1 MMLNPIQSHEEFSW
15 DVNHSLYQ
23 EIEHLRREN
32 STLKNWLKTMG
43 QLHPVSLKL
52 EPPDLNWKI
61 GQVDATINLFSNQV
75 FKKIDDHLSAQ
86 TLTQP
91 DSLEQTTL
99 NFSNDSNLDLS
110 AQLTPLM
117 VNEQPHCRI
126 LALEHLLRQHNHHY
140 NNPHNIIQQIT
151 ETAVQTLESVK
162 RISLWLTPQT
172 LLSSNLSSP
181 SNLNVNSTNKLK
193 INSSEQINHC
203 YCTFLKPN
211 SIPSNK
217 QNDLGKSSLARVIK
231 NIQFIEDRLFF
242 SSFPNVDLSD
252 SLNVLDIPIKL
263 DQHKIGFLR
272 VERTNLTAKWTDEE
286 QSFLES
292 LANLVS
298 FALERSR
305 SQHLEKQLST
315 QNKKLQAKLDQQTAK
330 LQKTRQKLRS
340 QTAELNKL
348 ELALKEAEDTAQIA
362 LGAKRTFLAN
372 ISHELRTPI
381 HAIIGYSDL
390 LCEEVLEQGQTNYL
404 EDVQIIRKE
413 GYRLLHVID
422 SILDLV
428 RIETG
433 QMSLNLDIFDPVNVI
448 QGVTKSLISIAE
460 KNRNKLKIHY
470 GRDLGL
476 MHTDLGKLQKILHH
490 LLENALKFTE
500 DGQIQLT
507 IHRQGDWIEFCLID
521 TGIGMSVEHQHCL
534 FEAFTQADNSLCR
547 RYGGT
552 GLGLT
557 ICRHLCQM
565 MGGDI
570 TVSSELGQ
578 GSTFT
583 VRLKAQLEDAV
594 QYCAG

>member
-1 MMLNPIQSHEEFSW
+1 MMLNPIQSNEEFSW

-32 STLKNWLKTMG
+32 TTLKNWLETMS
-43 QLHPVSLKL
+43 QFHPVSVKL
-52 EPPDLNWKI
+52 EPPDLEWEI
-61 GQVDATINLFSNQV
+61 GQVDVTINLFSNQILE
-75 FKKIDDHLSAQ
+75 KIDDNLSAKP
-86 TLTQP
+86 LTQN
-91 DSLEQTTL
+91 DSLEQTTI
-99 NFSNDSNLDLS
+99 NFFDNSRLDVS
-110 AQLTPLM
+110 AQFTRPLT
-117 VNEQPHCRI
+117 NEQSHRRI
-126 LALEHLLRQHNHHY
+126 LALEHLLRQYNHNP
-140 NNPHNIIQQIT
+140 NNLHNIIQKIT

-172 LLSSNLSSP
+172 QLTPHFQYPLNI
-181 SNLNVNSTNKLK
+181 NVNSTNKLK
-193 INSSEQINHC
+193 INSSEQVAHC
-203 YCTFLKPN
+203 YFTLLKPN
-211 SIPSNK
+211 AITSYK
-217 QNDLGKSSLARVIK
+217 QNYLEKSSLEWTGE
-231 NIQFIEDRLFF
+231 NLQPTEDYLFF
-242 SSFPNVDLSD
+242 SNLPNVDLSKP
-252 SLNVLDIPIKL
+252 LNVLDIPIK
-263 DQHKIGFLR
+263 QAQYKIGFLR
-272 VERTNLTAKWTDEE
+272 VERTNLTTEWTDEE

-298 FALERSR
+298 LALDRSR
-305 SQHLEKQLST
+305 SQHSEKQLST
-315 QNKKLQAKLDQQTAK
+315 QNEKLQTQFDQQTAQ
-330 LQKTRQKLRS
+330 LQKTCQKLRS
-340 QTAELNKL
+340 QTAEFQKL
-348 ELALKEAEDTAQIA
+348 EYALKEAQNTAQVA

-390 LCEEVLEQGQTNYL
+390 LCEEVLEQGQLNCL

-448 QGVTKSLISIAE
+448 KGVVKSLVSIAD
-460 KNRNKLKIHY
+460 KNRNQLKIHY

-507 IHRQGDWIEFCLID
+507 IRRQGDWIEFCLID
-521 TGIGMSVEHQHCL
+521 TGIGISTEHQHCL
-534 FEAFTQADNSLCR
+534 FEAFTQADDSLCR
-547 RYGGT
+547 RHGGT

-557 ICRHLCQM
+557 ICRHLCKM

-578 GSTFT
+578 GSMFT
-583 VRLKAQLEDAV
+583 VRLNAQVEKVV
-594 QYCAG
+594 QYRAG

>member
-1 MMLNPIQSHEEFSW
+1 MMLNPIQSHEELSW

-32 STLKNWLKTMG
+32 ATLKNWLKTMS
-43 QLHPVSLKL
+43 QLHPISMKI
-52 EPPDLNWKI
+52 EPPDLEWKI
-61 GQVDATINLFSNQV
+61 GQVDATINLFSNQLLE
-75 FKKIDDHLSAQ
+75 KIDDNLSAQ
-86 TLTQP
+86 PLTKT

-110 AQLTPLM
+110 AQLTPPT
-117 VNEQPHCRI
+117 VNEQPHRRI

-140 NNPHNIIQQIT
+140 NNPHSIIQQIT

-172 LLSSNLSSP
+172 LLYSHFPSSL
-181 SNLNVNSTNKLK
+181 NLNLHSTNKLK
-193 INSSEQINHC
+193 INSYEQVNHC
-203 YCTFLKPN
+203 YCTLFKPN
-211 SIPSNK
+211 ARTSYK
-217 QNDLGKSSLARVIK
+217 QNDLGKSSLEWTGV
-231 NIQFIEDRLFF
+231 NLQSVEDHLFF
-242 SSFPNVDLSD
+242 SGFPNIDFSEP
-252 SLNVLDIPIKL
+252 LNVLDIPIKL

-272 VERTNLTAKWTDEE
+272 VERTNLRAEWTDEE

-298 FALERSR
+298 LALERSR

-315 QNKKLQAKLDQQTAK
+315 QNEKLQAKFDQQTAQ

-340 QTAELNKL
+340 QTDEFQKL
-348 ELALKEAEDTAQIA
+348 EYALKEAQNTAQIA
-362 LGAKRTFLAN
+362 LRAKRTFLAN

-390 LCEEVLEQGQTNYL
+390 LCEEVLEQGQLNCL
-404 EDVQIIRKE
+404 EDVQIIRQE

-448 QGVTKSLISIAE
+448 KGVVKSLVSVAE
-460 KNRNKLKIHY
+460 KNRNQLKIHY

-476 MHTDLGKLQKILHH
+476 MQTDLGKLQKILHH
-490 LLENALKFTE
+490 LLENALKFTQ
-500 DGQIQLT
+500 DGQIKLT
-507 IHRQGDWIEFCLID
+507 IHRQDDWIEFCLSD
-521 TGIGMSVEHQHCL
+521 TGIGISVEHQHCL
-534 FEAFTQADNSLCR
+534 FEAFTQADDSLCR

-557 ICRHLCQM
+557 ICRHLCKM

-578 GSTFT
+578 GSMFT
-583 VRLKAQLEDAV
+583 VRLKAQVEKAV
-594 QYCAG
+594 QYRAG

>member
-1 MMLNPIQSHEEFSW
+1 MMLNPIQSHEELSW

-32 STLKNWLKTMG
+32 ATLKNWLKTMG

-52 EPPDLNWKI
+52 EPPDLEWKI
-61 GQVDATINLFSNQV
+61 GQVDATITLFSNQV
-75 FKKIDDHLSAQ
+75 FKKIDDHLS
-86 TLTQP
+86 TKSLTQP

-99 NFSNDSNLDLS
+99 NFSDDSNLDLS
-110 AQLTPLM
+110 AQLTPLT
-117 VNEQPHCRI
+117 VNEQSHRQI

-193 INSSEQINHC
+193 INSSESVNHC

-263 DQHKIGFLR
+263 SQYKIGFLR

-298 FALERSR
+298 LALERSR

-340 QTAELNKL
+340 QTAQLNQL
-348 ELALKEAEDTAQIA
+348 ELALKEAQDTAQIA

-390 LCEEVLEQGQTNYL
+390 LCEEVLEQGQINYL
-404 EDVQIIRKE
+404 EDIKIIRKE

-448 QGVTKSLISIAE
+448 KGVTKSLVSIAE
-460 KNRNKLKIHY
+460 KNRNQLKIHY

-500 DGQIQLT
+500 DGQIKLA

-578 GSTFT
+578 GSRFT
-583 VRLKAQLEDAV
+583 VRLKAQLEDTV
-594 QYCAG
+594 QYCVG